1 MINRLRTLAKTVSP
15 IALAIYDRED
25 SASIL
30 RMISRELTWPKGE
43 REFTY
48 EFWAAFP
55 ELRLWLGERKTQ
67 NVWAPGPIEGKIKKY
82 EITLDMDR
90 DDIDS
95 ARSLIK
101 ASELAKSIGDGFAAG
116 KVMLAYGPL
125 RDNAICY
132 DGQNLYDTDHTHPNG
147 KTYTN
152 LILIGLDVPARANT
166 FEPTPAEVRREL
178 KFAVS
183 MLHKNRL
190 IRKTL
195 VRTTNTLRD
204 IVVIT
209 RSFATWSAF
218 HDLQTEEEIDGS
230 PNRYRGKF
238 ELLHDFDPPADQDNS
253 YDVIRAVPGG
263 PRPTIFV
270 RGREPSGLRFD
281 TASEFKDSNIAFGM
295 DGRYG
300 VAAAFPQVT
309 VRMSPLVMPLAPEQA
324 GGDA

>member
-1 MINRLRTLAKTVSP
+1 MINRLRTLARTVSP

-43 REFTY
+43 KDFTF

-55 ELRLWLGERKTQ
+55 ELRRWLGERKTQ
-67 NVWAPGPIEGKIKKY
+67 NVWAPGPIEGKIEKY

-90 DDIDS
+90 DDLDS
-95 ARSLIK
+95 ARALVK
-101 ASELAKSIGDGFAAG
+101 ASELANSIGEGFAAG

-125 RDNAICY
+125 RDNALCY
-132 DGQNLYDTDHTHPNG
+132 DGQNVYDDGHVHPNG
-147 KTYTN
+147 KLYKN
-152 LILIGLDVPARANT
+152 RFAIGVDLPFRTKPA
-166 FEPTPAEVRREL
+166 EPTTAEVRREL
-178 KFAVS
+178 KYAIS

-195 VRTTNTLRD
+195 VRTTGAIRD

-209 RSFATWSAF
+209 RSFTTWSAF
-218 HDLQTEEEIDGS
+218 YDLQTEEEIDGS

-238 ELLHDFDPPADQDNS
+238 ELLHDFDPPSGEENS
-253 YDVIRAVPGG
+253 YDVIHAVPGG

-270 RGREPSGLRFD
+270 RGREPNGLKFD
-281 TASEFKDSNIAFGM
+281 TASEFRDSNIAFGM

-300 VAAAFPQVT
+300 VAAAFPQT
-309 VRMSPLVMPLAPEQA
+309 TLRITTQFMMAAPEVSH
-324 GGDA
+324 G